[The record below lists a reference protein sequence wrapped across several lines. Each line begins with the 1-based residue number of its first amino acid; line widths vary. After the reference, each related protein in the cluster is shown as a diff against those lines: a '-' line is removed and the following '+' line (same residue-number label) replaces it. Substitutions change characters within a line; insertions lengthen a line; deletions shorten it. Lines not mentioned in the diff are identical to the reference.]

1 MADLGTMNVK
11 VGADITGLLSKVDA
25 AKAKLGQL
33 TEENGLLKAE
43 LKDLNQSLKN
53 NDSAIGKLNSQI
65 SKSTAITKE
74 DRAAVA
80 ALRKERDALVS
91 SGVKISAAIKTTTA
105 DLAINTTQLKAQT
118 VAVKQAENAG
128 NAFASGA
135 TKVYSGLR
143 KLAYIIPG
151 VGIAG
156 LVSLISGPLIDAFSE
171 WIETLDGVSDA
182 LKTAKANQENLNDIL
197 SSSNKEAAK
206 QITDLK
212 ILYDAATNVNLSM
225 KDRLAAVKGLQN
237 EFPDYFKNIKTEAIL
252 NGEAKVSYDAAADSI
267 LRMARAKAAVNKL
280 QDIGA
285 KQLDNDI
292 QRQKILNATANEAA
306 RAQDRVLKQQT
317 TGSSL
322 TGGGAGSSQVT
333 ITRAE
338 QLKII
343 EARRDAALKIV
354 DINAKSLKE
363 QADFITKFI
372 GLSDLAKSVETEIK
386 TPKVKKDAESIK
398 HVETI
403 SDVIAKMNAQI
414 DVLNKKE
421 ILQNVS
427 LAPEKV
433 KVVEKA
439 IDELLTKF
447 KLLTDDPHI
456 IELQAK
462 IADFNLTE
470 QFKKDALNRKNEKL
484 EVPIEF
490 KPESKPDYQ
499 AFDTE
504 RYKLIQ
510 RLKDFGVTKTK
521 IGIPIDTA
529 NNKELQDTLDETLLK
544 LKNISDFTVST
555 LSPAFDALFEGILSG
570 SQNAFQSFGQA
581 LQQTIVQLG
590 AAVLKAAAFAAI
602 LSAINP
608 DLTFKSAF
616 KNLLGFSS
624 GGSVKGF
631 ATGGYIDGPG
641 TKTSDS
647 ILARLSRG
655 EFVIKADTVSKF
667 GVGFFEKLNRG
678 LMPKFDSFGFAKFAT
693 GGFVSPNIIRT
704 SQVPSMSGIAI
715 GGGQT
720 IQITGDFQLRNDRL
734 VAAVR
739 RGNAQI
745 TRNT

>member
-80 ALRKERDALVS
+80 ALRKERDALVA

-105 DLAINTTQLKAQT
+105 DLAINTTQLKAQA

-128 NAFASGA
+128 NAFVSGA

-171 WIETLDGVSDA
+171 WIDSVNELSDA
-182 LKTAKANQENLNDIL
+182 QKLLKDNIQNTSDINKAASENI
-197 SSSNKEAAK
+197 AK
-206 QITDLK
+206 QTAALSTLYSIATDV
-212 ILYDAATNVNLSM
+212 TRSM
-225 KDRLAAVKGLQN
+225 NARVGAVKELQK
-237 EFPDYFKNIKTEAIL
+237 EFPNYFKNISQENIL
-252 NGEAKVSYDAAADSI
+252 NGN
-267 LRMARAKAAVNKL
+267 AKAAYDALTDSLIANALAKAQLDKITDIGVKKSDIQSQVDDLIAARKRMLDAVKGTKIANPLSTLDNSGFSGVTVSAEQQKNEINNYFEKQLKPLQSQINSFDNQIKNIRKRLNPAALLSGEGGESKTDIKSGVLAAFDAQIKVLEDYKNNIATTAADIASVNAQIKKL
-280 QDIGA
+280 QEERA
-285 KQLDNDI
+285 KYDPTNA
-292 QRQKILNATANEAA
+292 QK
-306 RAQDRVLKQQT
+306 
-317 TGSSL
+317 
-322 TGGGAGSSQVT
+322 
-333 ITRAE
+333 
-338 QLKII
+338 
-343 EARRDAALKIV
+343 
-354 DINAKSLKE
+354 
-363 QADFITKFI
+363 
-372 GLSDLAKSVETEIK
+372 
-386 TPKVKKDAESIK
+386 KK
-398 HVETI
+398 VETI
-403 SDVIAKMNAQI
+403 SDVLKKLAIQI
-414 DVLNKKE
+414 DFLNQK
-421 ILQNVS
+421 
-427 LAPEKV
+427 
-433 KVVEKA
+433 
-439 IDELLTKF
+439 ELLLK
-447 KLLTDDPHI
+447 TDQS
-456 IELQAK
+456 QAK
-462 IADFNLTE
+462 INAIEASINELMQKFGLQANNPIVLKLEAQVQDINLKE
-470 QFKKDALNRKNEKL
+470 IFKKDTANRKNEKL
-484 EVPIEF
+484 EVPVEF
-490 KPESKPDYQ
+490 KPEPKPDYQ

-624 GGSVKGF
+624 GGSVKGL

-647 ILARLSRG
+647 I
-655 EFVIKADTVSKF
+655 
-667 GVGFFEKLNRG
+667 
-678 LMPKFDSFGFAKFAT
+678 
-693 GGFVSPNIIRT
+693 
-704 SQVPSMSGIAI
+704 
-715 GGGQT
+715 
-720 IQITGDFQLRNDRL
+720 
-734 VAAVR
+734 
-739 RGNAQI
+739 
-745 TRNT
+745 